1 MVGEIRALL
10 GRIPMLALTAT
21 ATTATRTALISELGM
36 QRCVEIV
43 RSPDRPNIRLSV
55 ARIGS
60 DLHHVFSPLINRL
73 KTRQLSCERVLV
85 YADVLTIVQRYS
97 PYFTGSWVHMGT
109 GASWVTTKS

>member
-1 MVGEIRALL
+1 MDRKGHSVLGEIRALL

-21 ATTATRTALISELGM
+21 ATTATRTALISQLGM

-60 DLHHVFSPLINRL
+60 DLHHVFSPLINLGGVRHGGWP
-73 KTRQLSCERVLV
+73 V
-85 YADVLTIVQRYS
+85 YVNGHRPSLWPMTAREWPTLDIRS
-97 PYFTGSWVHMGT
+97 
-109 GASWVTTKS
+109 GAV